1 MKTKTTEEINTE
13 MEQLRSSSLHLNA
26 TIQELKLEIS
36 YYQGQAKI
44 SEWEKN
50 VLRQDVGKM
59 TALFK
64 GWLDELQNS
73 NKRSV
78 VDDSDYFTNL
88 VKFPT
93 KNIATALQ
101 MSDSKMLLTTCQAP
115 FYIEVHI
122 EEAIHIPTSMRSHA
136 CVLQQLITRHT
147 LTLDEMT

>member
-1 MKTKTTEEINTE
+1 MKIRTTEEINTE
-13 MEQLRSSSLHLNA
+13 VEQLRSSSLHLNA

-78 VDDSDYFTNL
+78 VDDSAYFR
-88 VKFPT
+88 
-93 KNIATALQ
+93 
-101 MSDSKMLLTTCQAP
+101 S
-115 FYIEVHI
+115 
-122 EEAIHIPTSMRSHA
+122 EERRVEKE
-136 CVLQQLITRHT
+136 C
-147 LTLDEMT
+147 

>member
-1 MKTKTTEEINTE
+1 MQVRTAEEMNTE

-73 NKRSV
+73 NKRSI

-88 VKFPT
+88 VKYPT
-93 KNIATALQ
+93 KNISTALQ
-101 MSDSKMLLTTCQAP
+101 MSDTKMLLTTCQAP
-115 FYIEVHI
+115 FYIEVRLQEITHVL
-122 EEAIHIPTSMRSHA
+122 ATFRLYKGSVNSSHK
-136 CVLQQLITRHT
+136 
-147 LTLDEMT
+147 LT

>member
-1 MKTKTTEEINTE
+1 MKTRTADEISNE

-26 TIQELKLEIS
+26 TIKELKLEIL

-88 VKFPT
+88 VKYPT
-93 KNIATALQ
+93 RNISTALQ
-101 MSDSKMLLTTCQAP
+101 MTDTKMLLTTCQAP
-115 FYIEVHI
+115 FYIEVHF
-122 EEAIHIPTSMRSHA
+122 
-136 CVLQQLITRHT
+136 
-147 LTLDEMT
+147 

>member
-1 MKTKTTEEINTE
+1 M
-13 MEQLRSSSLHLNA
+13 NA

-122 EEAIHIPTSMRSHA
+122 QEAIHILTTMRSH
-136 CVLQQLITRHT
+136 THYSSSEHDT
-147 LTLDEMT
+147 P